1 MKNKSRK
8 MIGRWAVILILAA
21 LTAALFFPF
30 YFMII
35 SSLKNNAEIA
45 ATVFLPNL
53 PLRLDN
59 YAQAAGKILKYM
71 KNSLIVTGSTVA
83 LVVAAGSLSA
93 YIFARF
99 DFLFK
104 EKLYLFLLMFLMIP
118 GTLTLI
124 PSFVLVNRLG
134 LMGTFWAAILP
145 GVATAQI
152 SYILILRSFIEGLPG
167 DLFDS
172 ARIDGAGHVKIF
184 FYVCLP
190 LTKPTVFSLA
200 LLAFLN
206 SWNDFLWPL
215 LTLSSNDSMKT
226 ITLGLYS
233 FGDAQQVAYG
243 PMFAGFVI
251 ASIPLVLLFSLNMKY
266 FIAGITSGAVKG

>member
-1 MKNKSRK
+1 MRHNVKKIIFRLI
-8 MIGRWAVILILAA
+8 MVLILAV
-21 LTAALFFPF
+21 LTAATFFPF

-45 ATVFLPNL
+45 ATVFTPSL
-53 PLRLDN
+53 PLRFGN
-59 YAQAAGKILKYM
+59 YAEATGKVLKYM
-71 KNSLIVTGSTVA
+71 KNSLIVTGITVV
-83 LVVAAGSLSA
+83 LTVCCGCTSA
-93 YIFARF
+93 YIFAKF
-99 DFLFK
+99 SFPFK
-104 EKLYLFLLMFLMIP
+104 EKIYMFLLMFLMIP

-145 GVATAQI
+145 GVSTAQI
-152 SYILILRSFIEGLPG
+152 SFILILRSFIEGLPQ

-172 ARIDGAGHVKIF
+172 ARIDGAGHLKIF
-184 FYVCLP
+184 WYVCLP
-190 LTKPTVFSLA
+190 LTKATVFSLA
-200 LLAFLN
+200 LMAFLN

-215 LTLSSNDSMKT
+215 LTLSSDDKMKT
-226 ITLGLYS
+226 ITLGLYA

-251 ASIPLVLLFSLNMKY
+251 ASIPLTLLFSFNMKY

>member
-1 MKNKSRK
+1 MKSNSKRLALKSV
-8 MIGRWAVILILAA
+8 MIFILCA
-21 LTAALFFPF
+21 LTIALFFPF

-35 SSLKNNAEIA
+35 SSFKNNAQIA
-45 ATVFLPNL
+45 ATVFRPDF
-53 PLRLDN
+53 PFRPDN
-59 YAQAAGKILKYM
+59 YAQAAVKILKYM
-71 KNSLIVTGSTVA
+71 KNSLIVTGTTVG
-83 LVVAAGSLSA
+83 LVVIVGSLSA
-93 YIFARF
+93 YVFARF
-99 DFLFK
+99 EFFLK
-104 EKLYLFLLMFLMIP
+104 GKLYMFLLMFLMIP

-145 GVATAQI
+145 SVSTAQI

-190 LTKPTVFSLA
+190 LTKATVFSLA

-251 ASIPLVLLFSLNMKY
+251 ASVPLVLLFSLNMKY